1 MVERGKRN
9 LSNELKEKKE
19 KYLDIFDSI
28 DYIPSFE
35 EIGRI
40 LNISEEIVLRDIKEL
55 GLIRAYRL
63 IPYYIKLR
71 ERLPIY
77 NEFYFEAKNSIPLRE
92 IAKQLGISENQAYK
106 DVHYLQNKLGI
117 RKQRGNCAS
126 VISINKKSGKVYTF
140 KSIEHRAHL
149 RRPIYDFFIKEK
161 GYVPYY
167 IDFEREFGISAKE
180 VKSDFEIL
188 GYKPITYVECEIS
201 KRKEKLLGR
210 LEFYKKYYIDAEFP
224 LTMEEMGK
232 KIGVTK
238 QTVSRD
244 LKYIKEY
251 FGEYRKK
258 QEQ

>member
-1 MVERGKRN
+1 MIERGRRN
-9 LSNELKEKKE
+9 LTKELQEKKE

-28 DYIPSFE
+28 DYVPTFD
-35 EIGRI
+35 EIGKI
-40 LNISEEIVLRDIKEL
+40 LNKSEEEVLKDIKEL
-55 GLIRAYRL
+55 GIIRAYRL

-71 ERLPIY
+71 ERLSIY
-77 NEFYFEAKNSIPLRE
+77 NEFYFDAKNSIPLRE

-149 RRPIYDFFIKEK
+149 RRPIYDLFIKEK

-188 GYKPITYVECEIS
+188 GYKPITYVEDAIN

-210 LEFYKKYYIDAEFP
+210 LEFYKKYYIDAEIP
-224 LTMEEMGK
+224 LTMEELGRK
-232 KIGVTK
+232 LGVTK

-244 LKYIKEY
+244 LQYIKEY
-251 FGEYRKK
+251 FGVYKK
-258 QEQ
+258 SK

>member
-1 MVERGKRN
+1 
-9 LSNELKEKKE
+9 LS
-19 KYLDIFDSI
+19 
-28 DYIPSFE
+28 
-35 EIGRI
+35 
-40 LNISEEIVLRDIKEL
+40 
-55 GLIRAYRL
+55 
-63 IPYYIKLR
+63 
-71 ERLPIY
+71 IY
-77 NEFYFEAKNSIPLRE
+77 NEFYFDAKNSIPLRE

-149 RRPIYDFFIKEK
+149 RRPIYDLFIKEK

-188 GYKPITYVECEIS
+188 GYKPITYVEDAIN

-210 LEFYKKYYIDAEFP
+210 LEFYKKYYIDAEIP
-224 LTMEEMGK
+224 LTMEELGRK
-232 KIGVTK
+232 LGVTK

-244 LKYIKEY
+244 LQYIKEY
-251 FGEYRKK
+251 FGVYKK
-258 QEQ
+258 SK